1 MVDWSLSGEEIPAVR
16 KDISEGT
23 NRRKRR
29 VGHNGRSKSRPL
41 VESKPGQMVYSGTKK
56 QRKTRPS
63 VRKVKR
69 DSNGN
74 VMAS

>member
-41 VESKPGQMVYSGTKK
+41 VEPKPGQMVYSGTKK
-56 QRKTRPS
+56 QCKTRPT

>member
-56 QRKTRPS
+56 QCKTRPT

>member
-29 VGHNGRSKSRPL
+29 VGHNGRSKFWRL

-56 QRKTRPS
+56 QRKTRPA